1 MKRNAVPDPS
11 PGARQPALDEI
22 AAALLYEGYLLYPYR
37 LTALKNRYRW
47 VFGVLFPHDFSLA
60 VGESEPWALQTE
72 CLLEGEPDATLRVR
86 VRFLHLATPAAGPV
100 PSPQPAAD
108 EAAQR
113 EVVVEEK
120 LKNLR
125 GTGREVPFRFPAQS
139 AGGPGARYR
148 LVEGRLQLAVR
159 PAEGDVLRLTVRVEN
174 RTPVDSREQPDREQA
189 LHECLISTHTV
200 LSLRQGEFFS
210 LCDPPPTLRDAAA
223 ACRNRGTWPV
233 LAGEEGRRDCMLSAP
248 IILYDYP
255 RVAPESPGDFFDGT
269 EVDELLTLRVLTL
282 TEEEKREVRAAGDRA
297 RALLD
302 RTEGLTGEQ
311 LLRLHGAVR
320 GLTPAGICPGARVR
334 LRPRGRSDAMDLIL
348 SGKAATVVAV
358 ERDYEGRVHLAVTV
372 DDDPGQ
378 DLGRHGQPG
387 HRFFFRPEEVEP
399 LTTGSGEAP

>member
-1 MKRNAVPDPS
+1 MKREDAPDLPSDVQPTAV
-11 PGARQPALDEI
+11 DEI

-37 LTALKNRYRW
+37 RSALKNRYRW
-47 VFGVLFPHDFSLA
+47 VFGVLVPRDYSRA
-60 VGESEPWALQTE
+60 VGETEPWVMQTE
-72 CLLEGEPDATLRVR
+72 CLLKGEPDAILQVR
-86 VRFLHLATPAAGPV
+86 VRFLHLAAPATAPML
-100 PSPQPAAD
+100 SPHPAVD
-108 EAAQR
+108 ETAQR
-113 EVVVEEK
+113 EVVVEEEVRH
-120 LKNLR
+120 LH
-125 GTGREVPFRFPAQS
+125 GTGREFPFRFPPQD
-139 AGGPGARYR
+139 GDRTENGYR
-148 LVEGRLQLAVR
+148 HVEGRLELSVQ
-159 PAEGDVLRLTVRVEN
+159 PTEGNVLRLTVRVEN
-174 RTPVDSREQPDREQA
+174 CTPVDSREQPGRGEV
-189 LHECLISTHTV
+189 LHQCLISTHAI

-210 LCDPPPTLRDAAA
+210 LCDPPPALRDAAA
-223 ACRNRGTWPV
+223 ACCNRATWPV
-233 LAGEEGRRDCMLSAP
+233 LVGAEGRRDAMLSAP

-302 RTEGLTGEQ
+302 RTERLTAEK

-320 GLTPAGICPGARVR
+320 DRAPAVIRPGARVR

-348 SGKAATVVAV
+348 SGKAATVVSV

-378 DLGRHGQPG
+378 DLGRQGQPG

-399 LTTGSGEAP
+399 LMPASEEAP